1 MNFYTNEEVGS
12 ALSPQTAID
21 ALRDAYLEL
30 ARGDAAVQVRSRIA
44 IPAAK
49 FSSMSAM
56 LGGASVAAV
65 KMYTT
70 LNGQFSFFIALISLD
85 DGRLLAMM
93 EADALTRLRTA
104 ATTALAA
111 QHLARPASRSIGIFG
126 SGVQASAH
134 AEMLIPRF
142 PIEDALIRS
151 SNVESAERFAADLRQ
166 RFNVRVSVASA
177 EEAAGS
183 DIVVLATRA
192 STPVIQGEWLSPGS
206 FVAAIGA
213 TRPDQREMDDETI
226 SRSAEIVVDWL
237 EQTPA
242 ESGDLALVQPAL
254 LAARNIT
261 DLCDVVE
268 AGLARQDDCAGIVV
282 YKAVGMAL
290 QDAAIANLVHL
301 TLGKKATSTAS

>member
-1 MNFYTNEEVGS
+1 MNFYTNEEVRS
-12 ALSPQTAID
+12 ALSAQSAID

-30 ARGDAAVQVRSRIA
+30 VRGNAAVQVRSRIA
-44 IPAAK
+44 IPTAK
-49 FSSMSAM
+49 FSTMSAM
-56 LGGASVAAV
+56 LGSANIAAV

-70 LNGQFSFFIALISLD
+70 LNGQFSFFIALMSLD

-93 EADALTRLRTA
+93 QADALTRFRTA

-111 QHLARPASRSIGIFG
+111 QHLARPASKTIGVFG

-134 AEMLIPRF
+134 AEMLISRF

-151 SNVESAERFAADLRQ
+151 NHVESAERLAADLRQ
-166 RFNVRVSVASA
+166 RFNVCVSLATA
-177 EEAAGS
+177 EETAGS
-183 DIVVLATRA
+183 DIVVLATRS
-192 STPVIQGEWLSPGS
+192 STPVIHGKWLKPGS
-206 FVAAIGA
+206 FIAAIGA

-226 SRSAEIVVDWL
+226 SRSADIVVDWL

-242 ESGDLALVQPAL
+242 ESGDLALVPPAL
-254 LAARNIT
+254 LADRKIT
-261 DLCDVVE
+261 DLCAVVE
-268 AGLARQDDCAGIVV
+268 AGLVRRDDCAGIVV

-301 TLGKKATSTAS
+301 TLG

>member
-1 MNFYTNEEVGS
+1 MNFYTNEEVRS
-12 ALSPQTAID
+12 ALSAQSAID

-30 ARGDAAVQVRSRIA
+30 ARGNAAVQVRSRIA
-44 IPAAK
+44 IPTAK
-49 FSSMSAM
+49 FSTMSAM
-56 LGGASVAAV
+56 LGSANIAAV

-70 LNGQFSFFIALISLD
+70 LNGQFSFFIALMSLD

-93 EADALTRLRTA
+93 AADALTRFRTA

-111 QHLARPASRSIGIFG
+111 QHLARPASKSIGVFG

-134 AEMLIPRF
+134 AEMLISRF

-151 SNVESAERFAADLRQ
+151 NDVESAERLAADLRQ
-166 RFNVRVSVASA
+166 RFNVRVSLASA

-183 DIVVLATRA
+183 DIVVLATRS
-192 STPVIQGEWLSPGS
+192 STPVIQGKWLKPGS
-206 FVAAIGA
+206 FIAAIGA

-226 SRSAEIVVDWL
+226 SRSANIVVDWL

-242 ESGDLALVQPAL
+242 ESGDLALVPPAL
-254 LAARNIT
+254 LAARKIT
-261 DLCDVVE
+261 DLCAVVE
-268 AGLARQDDCAGIVV
+268 AGLVRRDDCGGIVV

-301 TLGKKATSTAS
+301 KLG

>member
-1 MNFYTNEEVGS
+1 MNFYTNEEVRS
-12 ALSPQTAID
+12 ALSAQSAID

-30 ARGDAAVQVRSRIA
+30 ARGNAAVQVRSRIA
-44 IPAAK
+44 IPTAK
-49 FSSMSAM
+49 FSTMSAM
-56 LGGASVAAV
+56 LGSANIAAV

-70 LNGQFSFFIALISLD
+70 LNGQFSFFIALMSLD

-93 EADALTRLRTA
+93 EADALTRFRTA

-111 QHLARPASRSIGIFG
+111 QQLARPASKSVGVFG

-134 AEMLIPRF
+134 AEMLISWF

-151 SNVESAERFAADLRQ
+151 NNVESAERLAADLRQ
-166 RFNVRVSVASA
+166 RFNVRVSLASA

-183 DIVVLATRA
+183 DIVVLATRS
-192 STPVIQGEWLSPGS
+192 STPVIQGKWLKPGS
-206 FVAAIGA
+206 FIAAIGA

-226 SRSAEIVVDWL
+226 SRCADIVVDWL

-242 ESGDLALVQPAL
+242 ESGDLALVPPAL
-254 LAARNIT
+254 LAARKIT
-261 DLCDVVE
+261 DLCAVVE
-268 AGLARQDDCAGIVV
+268 AGLVRRDDCRGIVV

-301 TLGKKATSTAS
+301 TLS